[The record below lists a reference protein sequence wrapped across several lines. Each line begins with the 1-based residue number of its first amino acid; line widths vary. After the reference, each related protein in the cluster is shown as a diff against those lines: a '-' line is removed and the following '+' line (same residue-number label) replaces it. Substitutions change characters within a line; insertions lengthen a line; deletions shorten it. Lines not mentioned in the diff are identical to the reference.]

1 MIQDGKTIAAV
12 ATGSGGAI
20 AVIRLSGPKAFS
32 IADRFFRPRN
42 GVRPSQMSPFT
53 VSYGDFVAS
62 DGETVD
68 DILLSKFAAPR
79 SYTGEDT
86 VEFSVHASEYVK
98 SRMMEELISAGAR
111 VAEPGEYTLR
121 AYVNGKM
128 DMVEAEAVA
137 DIIAS
142 DSRAGHMLAASQMR
156 GGYTAEFADLRSRLI
171 DLQSLLELELDFG
184 EEDVEFADRKR
195 ITELIDNIDGKV
207 LTLIQSYSHG
217 SAIKD
222 GVPVAII
229 GAPNVGKSTLLNAI
243 LNEERAIVSSIAG
256 TTRDSIEETLRIGD
270 ISFRFIDTAG
280 LRHTDDPLETIGIE
294 RARDKARN
302 ARVLLVMIDT
312 PELMA
317 ISESRCENISRVLHD
332 SIYALLDKVELSED
346 TRIAVLLNKC
356 DLLRETLSE
365 ESLAAMLSSDDMAG
379 FSMGRTCEEQIS
391 TSAPRLPE
399 ADRLSDEVSSEAS
412 HSIDLSNTLPGSTSD
427 HRSPGPTIGD
437 TYFSPVAKIAESDA
451 AMSRYRTLRFDKTMA
466 VSAKNKDGI
475 ERLKTYLASLFSDK
489 ITTESVL
496 ITSARHLE
504 QLTRTH
510 EALVSARASIEN
522 DLPADLVSAELRTA
536 LHHMGLL
543 TGEITDREVLD
554 NIFSR
559 FCIGK

>member
-1 MIQDGKTIAAV
+1 M
-12 ATGSGGAI
+12 
-20 AVIRLSGPKAFS
+20 LFE
-32 IADRFFRPRN
+32 PRN
-42 GVRPSQMSPFT
+42 GVKPSQMAPFT
-53 VSYGDFVAS
+53 VSYGYFVAS

-98 SRMMEELISAGAR
+98 SRIMEELIGAGAR

-142 DSRAGHMLAASQMR
+142 DSRAGHTLAASQMR
-156 GGYTAEFADLRSRLI
+156 GGYTAEFADLRGKLI

-184 EEDVEFADRKR
+184 EEDVEFADRGR
-195 ITELIDNIDGKV
+195 ITELIDSIDSKV
-207 LTLIQSYSHG
+207 LTLMASYSHG

-229 GAPNVGKSTLLNAI
+229 GAPNAGKSTLLNAM

-270 ISFRFIDTAG
+270 ITFRFIDTAG
-280 LRHTDDPLETIGIE
+280 LRRTDDPLEAMGME
-294 RARDKARN
+294 RTRDKARN
-302 ARVLLVMIDT
+302 ARVLLVIIDT
-312 PELMA
+312 PQLM
-317 ISESRCENISRVLHD
+317 SLSGGRTENMSRVLHD
-332 SIYALLDKVELSED
+332 SIYALLNGVELSED

-356 DLLRETLSE
+356 DLLNEPLSV
-365 ESLAAMLSSDDMAG
+365 ESLSAMLPSGDMAG
-379 FSMGRTCEEQIS
+379 FSADYTRTS
-391 TSAPRLPE
+391 TNITSSTE
-399 ADRLSDEVSSEAS
+399 ADRLSDEGSSEAS
-412 HSIDLSNTLPGSTSD
+412 HNTGLQETLPERITDHGST
-427 HRSPGPTIGD
+427 GA
-437 TYFSPVAKIAESDA
+437 PVSEIADSDA
-451 AMSRYRTLRFDKTMA
+451 AISRDRTLIFDKTMA

-475 ERLKTYLASLFSDK
+475 ERLKNYLASLFSDE

-496 ITSARHLE
+496 ITSARNLE

-510 EALVSARASIEN
+510 EALASARAAIEN
-522 DLPADLVSAELRTA
+522 DLTADLVSAELRTA

-543 TGEITDREVLD
+543 TGEITDRDVLE